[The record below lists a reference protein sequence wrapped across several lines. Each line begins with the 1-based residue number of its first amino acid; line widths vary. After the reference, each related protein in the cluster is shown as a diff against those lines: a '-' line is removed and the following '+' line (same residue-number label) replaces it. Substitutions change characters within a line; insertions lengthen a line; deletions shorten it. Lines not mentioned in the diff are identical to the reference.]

1 MTAPQL
7 ALTGA
12 VGAPW
17 IAAVVVFLLGERR
30 GKARTVVGL
39 VAGAVAVACSVLV
52 GVYAAAGV
60 EATIGTPLLGF
71 SLGLA
76 IDRLGAL
83 FAVVAAGLWL
93 VTTVYATGYLSHGSE
108 RARFFGFFAVCVGSA
123 IGIALS
129 ANLLTLFVFYE
140 ALTLATYPLV
150 VHSGSPAA
158 LKGGR
163 TYLLYALTG
172 GTVLALGVVWLYA
185 LGGGGDF
192 SAGVLPAGVVMA
204 HPAQL
209 TVVFALLIAGFG
221 VKAALFPVHGWLPA
235 AMVAPAP
242 VSALLH
248 AVAVVKAGVFGIAR
262 VVLDIY
268 GFDTGRALGVL
279 TPLAALAAFT
289 IVFASVRALAQDD
302 IKKRLAYSTIG
313 QLSYIVLGLAIGTP
327 VAAAAAVAHLAHH
340 AVLKITMFFT
350 AGVLAEELKINRV
363 SQMDGVGRRM
373 PFTMLAFSV
382 AALGITGVP
391 PIAGF
396 VSKWGL
402 GTGALTGG
410 ELWPVIVLG
419 VSTLLN
425 AAYFMPMLGRAW
437 FGTPRPEWASRED
450 GADPASRRFE
460 GDRRMVI
467 PLVLTAT
474 MGLALGPLAGASWAP
489 ASWAAA
495 TTGAPVGLVV
505 PWTPGSFGLD
515 TSSGLFLILAVVV
528 WCAAAI
534 ATWRRGA
541 VDLGRF
547 WTLFVLAAAGS
558 VTLAFAQG
566 PAVFYA
572 AFSVMALASYG
583 LIVHDG
589 TERARRAGRSYLAF
603 TLFAEVMLL
612 TGLLVGST
620 EPVPFALALAGS
632 AWRDAGI
639 FALVVAFGVKI
650 GSPGLSGWM
659 PGAYRAVPAG
669 AGAALAGVVSSAG
682 IVGLIRFMP
691 GGVLDL
697 PGWGSALMALGVL
710 AAFYG
715 AFVGVV
721 QSQPRHV
728 LAYSSMSQFGLMMI
742 GIGAGL
748 STAELWP
755 AAVAAV
761 GIYVVHHG
769 FAKGTLFMGGDT
781 VGIPGSRK
789 GIWLVALPALA
800 LAGLPLTSGAISKVA
815 LKGVTGEAPA
825 PWAHLLETALP
836 LAAVGTT
843 LLVARFI
850 VLLWQGA
857 GEFEPATAASR
868 RRLTVATWILLAFT
882 GGLLWVVTDQAV
894 RYAARA
900 SLTAHY
906 VWILAWPVVVGCAL
920 AATAYA
926 LRARLSSLV
935 GIVPVGDIWAAAMR
949 WGDEAW
955 VRYQDGLATDD
966 QGIAKSAPRPND
978 SLLAP
983 MREWAT
989 ALERGL
995 LGWPVASALAVA
1007 LAFVVLLLAR

>member
-1 MTAPQL
+1 MTAPQF
-7 ALTGA
+7 ALIGA

-17 IAAVVVFLLGERR
+17 IAAVVVFALGESRA
-30 GKARTVVGL
+30 KTRTVVGL

-52 GVYAAAGV
+52 GVYAAAGAEV
-60 EATIGTPLLGF
+60 TIGMPLLGF
-71 SLGLA
+71 SVGLS

-83 FAVVAAGLWL
+83 FAVVATGLWL
-93 VTTVYATGYLSHGSE
+93 VTTVYATGYLSHGSDK
-108 RARFFGFFAVCVGSA
+108 ARFFGFFAVCVGSA
-123 IGIALS
+123 AGIALS

-150 VHSGSPAA
+150 VHSGSAAA

-204 HPAQL
+204 YPAQL

-262 VVLDIY
+262 VVLAVY
-268 GFDTGRALGVL
+268 GLETGRSLGVL
-279 TPLAALAAFT
+279 MPLAVLASFT

-350 AGVLAEELKINRV
+350 AGVLAEELKVYRV

-373 PFTMLAFSV
+373 PYTMLAFSV

-396 VSKWGL
+396 VTKWGL

-410 ELWPVIVLG
+410 DLWPVFVLG
-419 VSTLLN
+419 LSTLLN

-437 FGTPRPEWASRED
+437 FAKPRPEWASRD
-450 GADPASRRFE
+450 TGADSNPRRFE
-460 GDRRMVI
+460 GDRRMVV
-467 PLVLTAT
+467 PLVVTAAV
-474 MGLALGPLAGASWAP
+474 GLALGPLAGASWAP

-495 TTGAPVGLVV
+495 TTGAPVALVV
-505 PWTPGSFGLD
+505 PWTAGSFGLD
-515 TSSGLFLILAVVV
+515 VSSGLFLILAAVV
-528 WCAAAI
+528 WAAAAI
-534 ATWRRGA
+534 AVGRRGTA
-541 VDLGRF
+541 NAGRF
-547 WTLFVLAAAGS
+547 WTLLVLSAAGS

-583 LIVHDG
+583 LVAHDG
-589 TERARRAGRSYLAF
+589 TERARSAGRAYLAF

-612 TGLLVGST
+612 TGLLIGST
-620 EPVPFALALAGS
+620 GSGSFASVLAGS
-632 AWRDAGI
+632 AWRDVGI
-639 FALVVAFGVKI
+639 AALVVAFGVKI

-659 PGAYRAVPAG
+659 PGAYRSVPAG
-669 AGAALAGVVSSAG
+669 VGAALAGVVSSAG
-682 IVGLIRFMP
+682 VVGLTRFMP
-691 GGVLDL
+691 GGVLEL
-697 PGWGSALMALGVL
+697 PGWGSALMAFGVL

-715 AFVGVV
+715 ALVGVV
-721 QSQPRHV
+721 QSHPRHV
-728 LAYSSMSQFGLMMI
+728 MAYSSMSQFGLMMI
-742 GIGAGL
+742 GVGAGL
-748 STAELWP
+748 SSAELWP

-761 GIYVVHHG
+761 GVYVVHHG
-769 FAKGTLFMGGDT
+769 FAKGALFMGGDAI
-781 VGIPGSRK
+781 GAAGSPRSA
-789 GIWLVALPALA
+789 WLVVLPALA
-800 LAGLPLTSGAISKVA
+800 LAGLPLTSGGIAKVA
-815 LKGVTGEAPA
+815 LKGVTGAAPA
-825 PWAHLLETALP
+825 PWAHLLETVLP

-843 LLVARFI
+843 LLMARFI
-850 VLLWQGA
+850 VLSWQRASGSEV
-857 GEFEPATAASR
+857 GPGASR
-868 RRLTVATWILLAFT
+868 RLTLATWILLAFT
-882 GGLLWVVTDQAV
+882 GGLLWVVTDETVAS
-894 RYAARA
+894 AAA
-900 SLTAHY
+900 KSLSAHY
-906 VWILAWPVVVGCAL
+906 LWILVWPVLVGCAV
-920 AATAYA
+920 AIAVYVV
-926 LRARLSSLV
+926 RARLSSLV
-935 GIVPVGDIWAAAMR
+935 GLVPAGDIWATVMR
-949 WGDEAW
+949 WGDESW
-955 VRYQDGLATDD
+955 VRYQDRLATID
-966 QGIAKSAPRPND
+966 AAPAANPPRPA
-978 SLLAP
+978 SSPWLRLPA
-983 MREWAT
+983 RLGAW
-989 ALERGL
+989 ERVV
-995 LGWPVASALAVA
+995 LGWPVASALVVA
-1007 LAFVVLLLAR
+1007 LALVVLLLAR